1 MSQFTKLQYMKKAEL
16 MNLALSLDLVAEGT
30 KTNLEERITRAL
42 SSRRPELEATDEFNF
57 LYTSSPRK
65 RVVRAPRVA
74 AIVQPDV
81 KVSSLDAEDEEED
94 EEEDDE
100 EDDEDDDED
109 DEEEEESE
117 PTETL
122 AEHWA
127 RWKEVVGGH
136 VEDLYRE
143 VEFQVEEA
151 VSFARY
157 QLSTVESATI
167 FTLLLELY
175 YVLVQLIPF
184 QLGLRWGRF
193 PTRVGHS
200 LIQHLEGGE
209 HHVLKAGWFDLND
222 WFPVHVVQTPDFSVL
237 LKCKTWTTLVFWF
250 VGAIAL
256 PATVAYFVNFT
267 ATKKKTPAK
276 THTAI
281 VYLRQIDPFVFNL
294 VRVINYYIL
303 TRGLLTVVPFV
314 ASWTWGLLRANR
326 QAIVLNA
333 AYGDLPLFSGLAL
346 VLLAI
351 YAQI

>member
-16 MNLALSLDLVAEGT
+16 MSLALSLDLANDGT
-30 KTNLEERITRAL
+30 KNDLEDRITRAL

-65 RVVRAPRVA
+65 RVVRAPK
-74 AIVQPDV
+74 IVEPDV
-81 KVSSLDAEDEEED
+81 KVSSLEDEED
-94 EEEDDE
+94 EEDDE
-100 EDDEDDDED
+100 EDDEDEEDED
-109 DEEEEESE
+109 SE
-117 PTETL
+117 PSETL

-136 VEDLYRE
+136 AEDLYRE

-151 VSFARY
+151 VSFVRY

-167 FTLLLELY
+167 FALLIEVY
-175 YVLVQLIPF
+175 YLFVQLIPF

-200 LIQHLEGGE
+200 LIQHLEDGG
-209 HHVLKAGWFDLND
+209 HRVLKPGWFDLND
-222 WFPVHVVQTPDFSVL
+222 WFPIHVVQTPDFSVL
-237 LKCKTWTTLVFWF
+237 LRCKTWSTLFFWTA
-250 VGAIAL
+250 GAIVL
-256 PATVAYFVNFT
+256 PAIAAYFVNFT

-276 THTAI
+276 THTAV

-303 TRGLLTVVPFV
+303 TRGLLTVFPFV

-333 AYGDLPLFSGLAL
+333 AFGDLPLFSGAAL

>member
-16 MNLALSLDLVAEGT
+16 KNLAESLDLAPDGT
-30 KTNLEERITRAL
+30 KTALEDRITKAL
-42 SSRRPELEATDEFNF
+42 SQRRIELETTDEFNF

-65 RVVRAPRVA
+65 RSVRSPIKRTAAAPLA
-74 AIVQPDV
+74 DV
-81 KVSSLDAEDEEED
+81 KVSSLDAEEDDEED
-94 EEEDDE
+94 EEEDE
-100 EDDEDDDED
+100 
-109 DEEEEESE
+109 DEEEEEE
-117 PTETL
+117 EEEETETL

-136 VEDLYRE
+136 AEDLYRE

-151 VSFARY
+151 VSFVRY
-157 QLSTVESATI
+157 RLSSVEAATI
-167 FTLLLELY
+167 FALLLESY
-175 YVLVQLIPF
+175 YLLVRLIPF

-200 LIQHLEGGE
+200 LVQHLEDGG

-222 WFPVHVVQTPDFSVL
+222 WLPVHVVQTPDFSVL
-237 LKCKTWTTLVFWF
+237 LQCKTWTTLVFWA
-250 VGAIAL
+250 VGAIFL

-267 ATKKKTPAK
+267 ASKKKTPAK
-276 THTAI
+276 VHTAV

-294 VRVINYYIL
+294 VRAINYFVL
-303 TRGLLTVVPFV
+303 TRGLLTVLPFV
-314 ASWTWGLLRANR
+314 ASWTSGLLRANR
-326 QAIVLNA
+326 QAILLNGA
-333 AYGDLPLFSGLAL
+333 FGDLPLYSGAAL

>member
-16 MNLALSLDLVAEGT
+16 MNLAQSLDLADEGT
-30 KTNLEERITRAL
+30 KNDLEDRITRAL
-42 SSRRPELEATDEFNF
+42 SARRLELEATDEFNF

-65 RVVRAPRVA
+65 RIARAPRVPA
-74 AIVQPDV
+74 AVQPDV
-81 KVSSLDAEDEEED
+81 KVSSLDA
-94 EEEDDE
+94 
-100 EDDEDDDED
+100 DDEDDDED
-109 DEEEEESE
+109 DDDEDDEDEEDDEEEEDSE

-151 VSFARY
+151 VSFVRY

-167 FTLLLELY
+167 FALLIELY
-175 YVLVQLIPF
+175 YLFVQLIPF
-184 QLGLRWGRF
+184 QLGLRWGRI

-200 LIQHLEGGE
+200 LIQHLEDGG
-209 HHVLKAGWFDLND
+209 HHVVKAGWFDLND
-222 WFPVHVVQTPDFSVL
+222 WFPLHVVQTPDFSVL
-237 LKCKTWTTLVFWF
+237 LQCKTWSTLVFWA

-276 THTAI
+276 THQAI

-294 VRVINYYIL
+294 VRIINYYIL
-303 TRGLLTVVPFV
+303 TRGLLTVFPFV

-333 AYGDLPLFSGLAL
+333 AYGDLPLFSGAAL